1 MEDPAT
7 RNPAV
12 VSNPS
17 ASSNV
22 NEKDDMAVG
31 CRAYRHGDLSTSV
44 GWGRE
49 DAVISREVG
58 SPL

>member
-7 RNPAV
+7 RNPVV
-12 VSNPS
+12 VSYPS
-17 ASSNV
+17 ASSSV

-31 CRAYRHGDLSTSV
+31 CLAYRHGHLSTSV
-44 GWGRE
+44 GWGPE
-49 DAVISREVG
+49 DAVISREVD